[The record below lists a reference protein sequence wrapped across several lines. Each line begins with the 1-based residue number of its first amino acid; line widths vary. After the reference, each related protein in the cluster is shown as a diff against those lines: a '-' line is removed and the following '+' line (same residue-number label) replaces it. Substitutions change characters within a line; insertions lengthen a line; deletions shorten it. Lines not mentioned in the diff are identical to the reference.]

1 MIGKNNMHKLRLVT
15 AEWCGP
21 CYMVKKMIERK
32 GLKVSLVDM
41 DEDPELLRE
50 FGITS
55 VPTLLIK
62 ESNGDFRLVKGT
74 DDIISEIENNK

>member
-1 MIGKNNMHKLRLVT
+1 MNKLRLVT

-21 CYMVKKMIERK
+21 CHMVKQMIERK

-41 DEDPELLRE
+41 DENPELLRE

-62 ESNGDFRLVKGT
+62 ESDGDFRLVKGT